1 MILFDKENPLDD
13 IAEII
18 RTANPGVADHIT
30 GNDIVVD
37 KIENV
42 NPADNEGFNTKALV
56 RTVGNLNDTVG
67 VMPVRFNRI
76 DLSKYIPWN
85 QMRVEVPTERGR
97 CMPMNLEHVISKG
110 LGTKL
115 EATGRYRDYYIYASG
130 FNLAKGQVTDVRMTP
145 QPESLR
151 YMPIGVSW
159 HMFGLGISL
168 EHAVTNPGVK
178 PFVEE
183 TGGIKFTGPGEPAYD
198 DNARTPDNDKRSHAC
213 TLGMCDFTS
222 VWGEEPKDVIEEHG
236 EEGKR
241 RYKFSTVAFG
251 KINDIL
257 RAQGLPELPDP
268 YFDAYAVQ
276 NNYPGY
282 PVYNHSATPQLTNR
296 SLVIHRDKCDW
307 DYFNLANFHDDYNSS
322 YWGLNSDWTCFNYQL
337 K

>member
-1 MILFDKENPLDD
+1 MILFDKENPLDE

-18 RTANPGVADHIT
+18 RKANPGIADHIT
-30 GNDIVVD
+30 GNDIVID

-42 NPADNEGFNTKALV
+42 NPDQNDGFNTKALV

-67 VMPVRFNRI
+67 IMPVRFNRI

-85 QMRVEVPTERGR
+85 QVRVEAPTERGR

-115 EATGRYRDYYIYASG
+115 EATGRYRDYNIYSGG
-130 FNLAKGQVTDVRMTP
+130 FNLAKGQDLEVRMTP

-151 YMPIGVSW
+151 YMPVGIAW
-159 HMFGLGISL
+159 RMYGLGISL
-168 EHAVTNPGVK
+168 EHAVTTPGCK

-183 TGGIKFTGPGEPAYD
+183 SGGIKFTGPGKFAYD

-222 VWGEEPKDVIEEHG
+222 VWGEEPRDVIEEHG

-241 RYKFSTVAFG
+241 RYKFSAIAFG
-251 KINDIL
+251 KINDVL

-268 YFDAYAVQ
+268 YFD
-276 NNYPGY
+276 GY
-282 PVYNHSATPQLTNR
+282 SVASNQPRGNLYSRSAQPEITTRTLGIRRT
-296 SLVIHRDKCDW
+296 DCDW
-307 DYFNLANFHDDYNSS
+307 DYYNLANFHDDISSS
-322 YWGLNSDWTCFNYQL
+322 YWGRVEDWMWFNYQL